1 MERCC
6 DAVEHGEGVPFVVGV
21 FEAADDG
28 GSGAHQLGKGA
39 LGKACLAAEV
49 VDFAGDGVVGADL
62 FKGGDAL
69 RLSSD
74 EAAVQ
79 DGDGVGSRFLF
90 GSSGIGV

>member
-1 MERCC
+1 MGFHAAMERCC

-62 FKGGDAL
+62 LKGGDVSANVEVL
-69 RLSSD
+69 P
-74 EAAVQ
+74 
-79 DGDGVGSRFLF
+79 GDVILIPESYF
-90 GSSGIGV
+90 